1 MPGAFQLISGV
12 RHLCNVVRNCDAP
25 AADASEDR
33 EVARS
38 RQIGTEHASPAN
50 FQFDA
55 EQSVLNLRHRGSWE
69 WRKFVSAGAHL
80 QKSLAI
86 DLREPFV
93 AKLSCDLFQVRRG

>member
-1 MPGAFQLISGV
+1 MPGAFELISGM
-12 RHLCNVVRNCDAP
+12 RHLRNVVRNCDAP
-25 AADASEDR
+25 AADASEDC

-55 EQSVLNLRHRGSWE
+55 EQRVLNLRRRGSWE
-69 WRKFVSAGAHL
+69 RRKFVSASAHL
-80 QKSLAI
+80 QNSLAI

-93 AKLSCDLFQVRRG
+93 AKLSFDLFQVA